1 MKDVLIVCYG
11 MGCGGA
17 EKSLI
22 SFLNRL
28 PKDRWNV
35 DLIVANPNGM
45 YMKQIPSTV
54 HFLNNQYELEN
65 FATPMSLRLD
75 KSSKLANKIKIF
87 MQKSKLEREKMGTMG
102 ETSAKAQKKI

>member
-65 FATPMSLRLD
+65 FATPMSL
-75 KSSKLANKIKIF
+75 SS
-87 MQKSKLEREKMGTMG
+87 TYW
-102 ETSAKAQKKI
+102 SA

>member
-35 DLIVANPNGM
+35 DLSGKPPESSGR
-45 YMKQIPSTV
+45 YPGSD
-54 HFLNNQYELEN
+54 LY
-65 FATPMSLRLD
+65 LRDVLSVRTD
-75 KSSKLANKIKIF
+75 RCA
-87 MQKSKLEREKMGTMG
+87 G
-102 ETSAKAQKKI
+102 

>member
-65 FATPMSLRLD
+65 FATPMS
-75 KSSKLANKIKIF
+75 KLANKIKIF
-87 MQKSKLEREKMGTMG
+87 MQKSKLEREKMGIMG
-102 ETSAKAQKKI
+102 KASAKAQKKI

>member
-45 YMKQIPSTV
+45 YMKQIPFFKQSVRTGKLC
-54 HFLNNQYELEN
+54 HAHEL
-65 FATPMSLRLD
+65 A
-75 KSSKLANKIKIF
+75 
-87 MQKSKLEREKMGTMG
+87 
-102 ETSAKAQKKI
+102 

>member
-35 DLIVANPNGM
+35 DLRVANPNGM
-45 YMKQIPSTV
+45 YRKQIPSTV
-54 HFLNNQYELEN
+54 HF
-65 FATPMSLRLD
+65 
-75 KSSKLANKIKIF
+75 
-87 MQKSKLEREKMGTMG
+87 
-102 ETSAKAQKKI
+102 

>member
-35 DLIVANPNGM
+35 DLIVANPNG
-45 YMKQIPSTV
+45 
-54 HFLNNQYELEN
+54 
-65 FATPMSLRLD
+65 
-75 KSSKLANKIKIF
+75 KLIRGN
-87 MQKSKLEREKMGTMG
+87 G
-102 ETSAKAQKKI
+102 

>member
-28 PKDRWNV
+28 PKNRWNV

-65 FATPMSLRLD
+65 FATPMSFSNIRL
-75 KSSKLANKIKIF
+75 
-87 MQKSKLEREKMGTMG
+87 
-102 ETSAKAQKKI
+102 TSAVSVQKFPLLRISSAKYNISV

>member
-54 HFLNNQYELEN
+54 
-65 FATPMSLRLD
+65 
-75 KSSKLANKIKIF
+75 
-87 MQKSKLEREKMGTMG
+87 REKMGIIG
-102 ETSAKAQKKI
+102 KASAKAQKKI